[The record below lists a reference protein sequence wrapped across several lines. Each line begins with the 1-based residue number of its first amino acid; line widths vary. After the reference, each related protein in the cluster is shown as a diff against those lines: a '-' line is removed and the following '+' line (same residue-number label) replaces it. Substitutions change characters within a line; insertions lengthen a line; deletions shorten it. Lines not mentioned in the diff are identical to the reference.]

1 MLESLSCTY
10 FRYTSSQQPNL
21 TGFLLFCIVTVPLQP
36 NGTPT
41 RIRRNLDIAG
51 ISNAPA
57 SCSANSKQS
66 EIEARLQEI
75 IKLTGIITIN
85 GQKYHSSIHD
95 LEHQGELGFGS
106 CGHVVK
112 MRHPPSNAIIAVKV
126 CFQHLLERL
135 SHV

>member
-1 MLESLSCTY
+1 MSFS
-10 FRYTSSQQPNL
+10 
-21 TGFLLFCIVTVPLQP
+21 VPLQP

-41 RIRRNLDIAG
+41 RVRRNFDLAG
-51 ISNAPA
+51 ISNITN
-57 SCSANSKQS
+57 CSANSKQA

-75 IKLTGIITIN
+75 IKLTGIITVE
-85 GQKYHSSIHD
+85 GKRYYSSIHD

-126 CFQHLLERL
+126 ITRFHSIYFIHLMMVPLLWYLAANEAIGKSRRE
-135 SHV
+135 